1 MEEIHRASSGG
12 KTLTQTARLKNSIHA
27 KAEEEGFA
35 VGTNTIYAA
44 THQFGA
50 QRTIRAKSGGMLKFK
65 VNGVWRQAKEV
76 TINVPARPFL
86 GMSDQD
92 QQEIQGI
99 LEDAMAE

>member
-1 MEEIHRASSGG
+1 
-12 KTLTQTARLKNSIHA
+12 
-27 KAEEEGFA
+27 
-35 VGTNTIYAA
+35 
-44 THQFGA
+44 
-50 QRTIRAKSGGMLKFK
+50 MLRFK